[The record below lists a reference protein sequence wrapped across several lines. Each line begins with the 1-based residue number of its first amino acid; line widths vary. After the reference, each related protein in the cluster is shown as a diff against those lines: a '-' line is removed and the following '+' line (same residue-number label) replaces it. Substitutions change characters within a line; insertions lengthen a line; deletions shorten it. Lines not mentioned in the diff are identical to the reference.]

1 VAHLAFTRLNAGSDT
16 ASIASAI
23 QLAQSVHSTE
33 RNLSGL
39 AYCQFGGCV
48 PLLIRAPLGPSQ
60 PTSPTWGA
68 RAGKEVNRMTKL
80 FLKLYNREEGQT
92 LTEYA
97 LILSLVSVASI
108 AFLTPLSDAI
118 NGVFSNVTG
127 AL

>member
-1 VAHLAFTRLNAGSDT
+1 
-16 ASIASAI
+16 
-23 QLAQSVHSTE
+23 
-33 RNLSGL
+33 
-39 AYCQFGGCV
+39 
-48 PLLIRAPLGPSQ
+48 
-60 PTSPTWGA
+60 
-68 RAGKEVNRMTKL
+68 MTKL

-118 NGVFSNVTG
+118 NGVFTSVTG